1 MTSTR
6 TGEELRADL
15 TGGLAESIAAKGY
28 AATTIAD
35 IVMHARVSK
44 RTFYEH
50 FTDKEACLMAL
61 YEQGC
66 THLLEVVES
75 AANPGGRPWR
85 EMIHSGVTAYLSAL
99 AGMPAVTR
107 TLLVE
112 IQAAGPKAFRL
123 RQQMQRRF
131 ADTLVAV
138 IERARAADPGIPA
151 LSPLLAVGLVGGVH
165 EMMLQVCDPYDG
177 AGPSFTE
184 LTPAVDELVYAI
196 LTNPWMTADG
206 MIGRTGGL
214 QDTGPQEQVE
224 EGKRSC

>member
-6 TGEELRADL
+6 TVDELRADL
-15 TGGLAESIAAKGY
+15 TGGLAASIAEKGY

-66 THLLEVVES
+66 EHLLAVVRG
-75 AANPGGRPWR
+75 AAVGGQKSWKGLVND
-85 EMIHSGVTAYLSAL
+85 GVTAYLNAL
-99 AGMPAVTR
+99 EGMPAVTR

-112 IQAAGPKAFRL
+112 IQAAGPKAFLL

-131 ADTLVAV
+131 ADTLVEVVDA
-138 IERARAADPGIPA
+138 ARAADPAIPK
-151 LSPLLAVGLVGGVH
+151 LSQLLAIALVGGVH
-165 EMMLQVCDPYDG
+165 EMMLQVSDPYTG
-177 AGPSFTE
+177 AGPSFTT
-184 LTPAVDELVYAI
+184 LAPAVDELVYAI
-196 LTNPWMTADG
+196 LTNPWASADG
-206 MIGRTGGL
+206 MI
-214 QDTGPQEQVE
+214 
-224 EGKRSC
+224 